1 MVRNRPRS
9 VQIPR
14 SALLPIVGDAAIAGP
29 VVEGAL
35 VPLLIVDT
43 GNHPII
49 DEVVRVHGL
58 LPGGDVRSNW
68 GYVAGDPDKIL
79 LTLAFDRPVEA
90 EAAVEFS
97 IEHQGILVE
106 AALTS
111 RAVYLQPGR
120 PGDRYKHDPD
130 KPKILIELPRSR
142 FHETWHDRFLSR
154 MTDVIAREA
163 NITRRKAK
171 PSAREML
178 QDLEKLTGFRLPID

>member
-1 MVRNRPRS
+1 MARNKPRA
-9 VQIPR
+9 VQVAR
-14 SALLPIVGDAAIAGP
+14 SAVLPIVGDAAIAGP
-29 VVEGAL
+29 LVEGAL

-43 GNHPII
+43 SDHPHI

-58 LPGGDVRSNW
+58 MGSGDVRSNW
-68 GYVAGDPDKIL
+68 GYVAGDPDKVL

-97 IEHQGILVE
+97 IEREGILVE

-130 KPKILIELPRSR
+130 KPKVFIELPRAD
-142 FHETWHDRFLSR
+142 FLEVWHDRFVAR
-154 MTDVIAREA
+154 MTDVIAAGA
-163 NITRRKAK
+163 NITRREAK
-171 PSAREML
+171 PRAREL
-178 QDLEKLTGFRLPID
+178 LYELKKLTGFRMPID